1 MARRRRR
8 RYGNF
13 GEITSM
19 DVWLPPLVGGGLA
32 MGGTLI
38 LRAFVPE
45 YKEGAPV
52 TEENKNWAFKYAGV
66 LGAGIGIVGS
76 VILGPFRGWGAAMA
90 GGINAVLTG
99 LNGQLYDTVV
109 PAPTAAAAGYGYMVA
124 RRPAFGLPYPRSG
137 RRTQLGGFMATA
149 PVNASL
155 PENQTRFGVGEQ
167 AAVNMGA
174 FGGRGF

>member
-8 RYGNF
+8 HYGNF
-13 GEITSM
+13 GSITSM

-45 YKEGAPV
+45 YKEGVPV

-66 LGAGIGIVGS
+66 IGAGIGVLGS
-76 VILGPFRGWGAAMA
+76 VVLGPFRGWGAAVA

-109 PAPTAAAAGYGYMVA
+109 PKPESAAAGYMVA
-124 RRPAFGLPYPRSG
+124 RRSPFGLPYPRGG
-137 RRTQLGGFMATA
+137 RRASLGGFMASQ
-149 PVNASL
+149 PINASL
-155 PENQTRFGVGEQ
+155 PENVSRFPAESA

-174 FGGRGF
+174 FGGRSF